1 MVRPIP
7 ETEPAPTIASDGLA
21 TGRDVWV
28 EERPAPTV
36 VTTRRSDEGLI
47 VGRQLPQ
54 GEGRNVGGHGWETG
68 TLREGTAVRVTEQ
81 EAAILQSFPASYPF
95 QGSRSKRFEQ
105 IGNAV
110 PPLLA
115 EAILR
120 ALLDIPAE
128 ERKAA

>member
-1 MVRPIP
+1 MPDSRLI
-7 ETEPAPTIASDGLA
+7 
-21 TGRDVWV
+21 
-28 EERPAPTV
+28 ERPA
-36 VTTRRSDEGLI
+36 TTLAGDPRVFPPGGHIAHDGRNNDNM
-47 VGRQLPQ
+47 VGRS
-54 GEGRNVGGHGWETG
+54 
-68 TLREGTAVRVTEQ
+68 EGTIRVTEQ
-81 EAAILQSFPASYPF
+81 EAAILQSFPSDYPW